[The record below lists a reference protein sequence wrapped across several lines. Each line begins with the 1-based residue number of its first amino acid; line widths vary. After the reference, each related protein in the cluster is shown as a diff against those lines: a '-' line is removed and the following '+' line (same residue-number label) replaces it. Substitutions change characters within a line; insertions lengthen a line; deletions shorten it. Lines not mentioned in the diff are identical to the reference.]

1 MTQRLIQIAF
11 PVVPPD
17 DIARMI
23 KDIQIV
29 NMWQDQLHPER
40 NILQL
45 VAPVEDCEHIM
56 DHFQQRFGNAPG
68 FNIMLMSMEAVLPR
82 PKPEP
87 KQEKKTETD
96 APGKKQ
102 PPTKNKHRVS
112 REELYA
118 DMNAGI
124 IINRAFTALT
134 ILSSIVAA
142 IGLMRNDIAIII
154 GAMVIAPL
162 LTPNMA
168 LALATTLGDNQ
179 LGKDALKTNGIGILL
194 AVFFSICVG
203 IIFNVNADVP
213 AIASRTSISISDI
226 ILAFAAGSAG
236 ALAFTS
242 GFSGA
247 LIGVMV
253 AVALM
258 PPLVTVG
265 MLAGSGQFALAL
277 GAFMLFAANL
287 ICVNLAGVITFILQ
301 GVRPRTWWEAD
312 RAKKATVRAAIIWS
326 GLLMALILILFL
338 KAH

>member
-1 MTQRLIQIAF
+1 MAQRLIQISF

-29 NMWQDQLHPER
+29 NMWQDTLHPER

-45 VAPVEDCEHIM
+45 VAPAEECEHIM

-68 FNIMLMSMEAVLPR
+68 FNIILMPMEAVVPR
-82 PKPEP
+82 PKTEP
-87 KQEKKTETD
+87 KQEKKTE
-96 APGKKQ
+96 APGKEQ
-102 PPTKNKHRVS
+102 AAGKNKHRVS

-124 IINRAFTALT
+124 VINRTFTALT

-179 LGKDALKTNGIGILL
+179 LGKEALKTNFIGILL
-194 AVFFSICVG
+194 AIIFSVGVG
-203 IIFNVNADVP
+203 IIFNVDANIP

-236 ALAFTS
+236 ALAFTT

-247 LIGVMV
+247 LIGEMV

-258 PPLVTVG
+258 PPLVAVG
-265 MLAGSGQFALAL
+265 MLAGSGQFALSM

-287 ICVNLAGVITFILQ
+287 ICVNLAGVVTFILQ

-312 RAKKATVRAAIIWS
+312 RAKKATVKASVIWS
-326 GLLMALILILFL
+326 GLLLALILILYFRG
-338 KAH
+338 

>member
-1 MTQRLIQIAF
+1 MAQRLIQISF

-29 NMWQDQLHPER
+29 NMWQDTLHPER

-45 VAPVEDCEHIM
+45 VAPAEECEHIM

-68 FNIMLMSMEAVLPR
+68 FNIILMPMEAVVPR
-82 PKPEP
+82 PKTEP
-87 KQEKKTETD
+87 KQEKKTE
-96 APGKKQ
+96 APGKEQ
-102 PPTKNKHRVS
+102 AAGKNKHRVS

-124 IINRAFTALT
+124 VINRTFTALT

-179 LGKDALKTNGIGILL
+179 LGKEALKTNFIGILL
-194 AVFFSICVG
+194 AIIFSVSVG
-203 IIFNVNADVP
+203 IIFNVDANIP

-236 ALAFTS
+236 ALAFTT

-258 PPLVTVG
+258 PPLVAVG
-265 MLAGSGQFALAL
+265 MLAGSGQFALSM

-287 ICVNLAGVITFILQ
+287 ICVNLAGVVTFILQ

-312 RAKKATVRAAIIWS
+312 RAKKATVKAAVIWS
-326 GLLMALILILFL
+326 GLLLALILILYFRG
-338 KAH
+338 

>member
-1 MTQRLIQIAF
+1 MTQRLIQISF

-17 DIARMI
+17 DIARMT

-45 VAPVEDCEHIM
+45 VAPAEDCERIM
-56 DHFQQRFGNAPG
+56 DHFQQRFGNSPG
-68 FNIMLMSMEAVLPR
+68 FNIMLMSMEAVVPR
-82 PKPEP
+82 PKPDP
-87 KQEKKTETD
+87 KQEKKAETD
-96 APGKKQ
+96 TPGKNR
-102 PPTKNKHRVS
+102 PAVKNKHRVS

-124 IINRAFTALT
+124 IINRAFIALT

-142 IGLMRNDIAIII
+142 IGLMRNDLAIII

-168 LALATTLGDNQ
+168 LALATTLGDSQ
-179 LGKDALKTNGIGILL
+179 LGKDALKTNFIGILL
-194 AVFFSICVG
+194 AISFSVCVG
-203 IIFNVNADVP
+203 VIFNVDAGVP
-213 AIASRTSISISDI
+213 AIASRTSIAISDI
-226 ILAFAAGSAG
+226 ILALAAGSAG
-236 ALAFTS
+236 ALAFTT

-265 MLAGSGQFALAL
+265 MLFGSGQFALSM

-287 ICVNLAGVITFILQ
+287 ICVNLAGVVTFILQ
-301 GVRPRTWWEAD
+301 GVRPRTWWEAE
-312 RAKKATVRAAIIWS
+312 RAKKATVRAAVIWS
-326 GLLMALILILFL
+326 GLLLALILILYFR
-338 KAH
+338 AY

>member
-1 MTQRLIQIAF
+1 MPQRLIQITF
-11 PVVPPD
+11 PAVPPD
-17 DIARMI
+17 DIARMT
-23 KDIQIV
+23 KDIQMV
-29 NMWQDQLHPER
+29 NMWQDQLHPDQ
-40 NILQL
+40 NIMQL
-45 VAPVEDCEHIM
+45 IAPAEDCENIM

-68 FNIMLMSMEAVLPR
+68 FNIMLMSIEAVVPR
-82 PKPEP
+82 PKAEP
-87 KQEKKTETD
+87 KQKNETNNSIEKRS
-96 APGKKQ
+96 AN
-102 PPTKNKHRVS
+102 NKHRVS

-118 DMNAGI
+118 DMNTGI
-124 IINRAFTALT
+124 IINRTFITLT

-168 LALATTLGDNQ
+168 LALATTLGDTQ
-179 LGKDALKTNGIGILL
+179 LGKDALKTNFIGIFL
-194 AVFFSICVG
+194 AIVFSVCVG
-203 IIFNVNADVP
+203 IIFNVDAGVP
-213 AIASRTSISISDI
+213 AIASRTAITISDI

-236 ALAFTS
+236 ALAFTT

-265 MLAGSGQFALAL
+265 MLTGSGQFLPAMGAL
-277 GAFMLFAANL
+277 MLFSANL

-312 RAKKATVRAAIIWS
+312 QAKKATAKASIVWG
-326 GLLMALILILFL
+326 GLLLALIIIVYFT
-338 KAH
+338 AQ

>member
-1 MTQRLIQIAF
+1 MAQRLIQITF

-17 DIARMI
+17 DIARMT
-23 KDIQIV
+23 KDIQMV
-29 NMWQDQLHPER
+29 NMWQDQLQPDQ

-45 VAPVEDCEHIM
+45 IAPAEDCENIM

-68 FNIMLMSMEAVLPR
+68 FNILLMSVEAVLPR
-82 PKPEP
+82 PKAEP
-87 KQEKKTETD
+87 KQTKETD
-96 APGKKQ
+96 VFEKNRSAN
-102 PPTKNKHRVS
+102 NKHRIS

-118 DMNAGI
+118 AINAGI
-124 IINRAFTALT
+124 IINRAFIALT

-168 LALATTLGDNQ
+168 LALATTLGDSQ
-179 LGKDALKTNGIGILL
+179 LGKDALKTNFIGILL
-194 AVFFSICVG
+194 AIAFSVCVG
-203 IIFNVNADVP
+203 VIFTVDAGVP

-226 ILAFAAGSAG
+226 ILAFSAGAAG
-236 ALAFTS
+236 ALAFTT
-242 GFSGA
+242 GFPGA

-265 MLAGSGQFALAL
+265 MLIGSGQYVQAM

-287 ICVNLAGVITFILQ
+287 ICVNLAGVVTFMLQ
-301 GVRPRTWWEAD
+301 GVRPRTWWESD
-312 RAKKATVRAAIIWS
+312 RAKKATLKAAIVWG
-326 GLLMALILILFL
+326 GLLLAQQFTVTNTAI
-338 KAH
+338 HGD

>member
-1 MTQRLIQIAF
+1 MAQRLIQITF

-17 DIARMI
+17 DIARMT
-23 KDIQIV
+23 KDIQMV
-29 NMWQDQLHPER
+29 NMWQDQFHPDR

-45 VAPVEDCEHIM
+45 IAPAEDCENIM
-56 DHFQQRFGNAPG
+56 DHFQQRFENTPG
-68 FNIMLMSMEAVLPR
+68 FSIILMSMEAVVPR
-82 PKPEP
+82 PKAEP
-87 KQEKKTETD
+87 KQEKEAID
-96 APGKKQ
+96 IPGKNRSA
-102 PPTKNKHRVS
+102 KNKHRVS

-124 IINRAFTALT
+124 TINRAFIALT
-134 ILSSIVAA
+134 ILSSVVAA

-168 LALATTLGDNQ
+168 LALATTLGDSQ
-179 LGKDALKTNGIGILL
+179 LGKDALKTNFIGILL
-194 AVFFSICVG
+194 AIIFSVCVG
-203 IIFNVNADVP
+203 IIFNVDAGVP
-213 AIASRTSISISDI
+213 AIATRTAITLSDI
-226 ILAFAAGSAG
+226 ILAFSAGAAG
-236 ALAFTS
+236 ALAFTT

-265 MLAGSGQFALAL
+265 MLTGSGQFVQAM
-277 GAFMLFAANL
+277 GAFMLFSANL
-287 ICVNLAGVITFILQ
+287 ICVNLAGVVTFILQ

-312 RAKKATVRAAIIWS
+312 RAKKATRKAAILWG
-326 GLLMALILILFL
+326 GLLLALIFILYYT
-338 KAH
+338 A

>member
-1 MTQRLIQIAF
+1 MTQRLIQITF

-17 DIARMI
+17 DIARMT
-23 KDIQIV
+23 KDIQMV
-29 NMWQDQLHPER
+29 NMWQDQLHPDQ

-45 VAPVEDCEHIM
+45 IAPAEDCENIM
-56 DHFQQRFGNAPG
+56 DHFQQRFGNSPG
-68 FNIMLMSMEAVLPR
+68 FNILLMSLEAVVPR
-82 PKPEP
+82 PKAEP
-87 KQEKKTETD
+87 KQEKETD
-96 APGKKQ
+96 VSKK
-102 PPTKNKHRVS
+102 KKSANNKHRVS

-118 DMNAGI
+118 AMNAGI
-124 IINRAFTALT
+124 IVNRTFIALT

-168 LALATTLGDNQ
+168 LALATTLGDTQ
-179 LGKDALKTNGIGILL
+179 LGKDALKTNFIGILL
-194 AVFFSICVG
+194 TIVFSVCVG
-203 IIFNVNADVP
+203 IIFQVDAGVP
-213 AIASRTSISISDI
+213 AIASRTSITLSDI
-226 ILAFAAGSAG
+226 ILAFSAGAAG
-236 ALAFTS
+236 ALAFTT

-265 MLAGSGQFALAL
+265 MLTGSGQFIQAMGAL
-277 GAFMLFAANL
+277 MLFAANL
-287 ICVNLAGVITFILQ
+287 ICVNLAGVVTFILQ

-312 RAKKATVRAAIIWS
+312 QAQKATIKAAIIWS
-326 GLLMALILILFL
+326 GLLLALIIILYFTTS
-338 KAH
+338 

>member
-1 MTQRLIQIAF
+1 MTQRLIQITF

-17 DIARMI
+17 DIARMTI
-23 KDIQIV
+23 GLQVV
-29 NMWQDQLHPER
+29 NMWPDRIHPDQ

-45 VAPVEDCEHIM
+45 VAPAEDCENIM

-68 FNIMLMSMEAVLPR
+68 FNILLISLEAVVPR
-82 PKPEP
+82 PKAAP
-87 KQEKKTETD
+87 KNDAAVSSTKKRS
-96 APGKKQ
+96 PNN
-102 PPTKNKHRVS
+102 KNRVS

-118 DMNAGI
+118 DMNTGI
-124 IINRAFTALT
+124 IINRTFISLT

-142 IGLMRNDIAIII
+142 IGLVRNDIAIII

-168 LALATTLGDNQ
+168 LALATTLGDGQ
-179 LGKDALKTNGIGILL
+179 LGKDALKTNFIGIFL
-194 AVFFSICVG
+194 AIVFSVCVG
-203 IIFNVNADVP
+203 IIFDVDAGIP

-226 ILAFAAGSAG
+226 FLALAAGSAG
-236 ALAFTS
+236 ALAFTT

-265 MLAGSGQFALAL
+265 MLAGSGQFLPAMGAL
-277 GAFMLFAANL
+277 MLFSANL
-287 ICVNLAGVITFILQ
+287 ICVNLAGVVTFILQ

-312 RAKKATVRAAIIWS
+312 KAKKATVKAAIVWG
-326 GLLMALILILFL
+326 GLLLALIIILYFM
-338 KAH
+338 AY

>member
-1 MTQRLIQIAF
+1 MPQRLIQISF
-11 PVVPPD
+11 PIVPPD

-45 VAPVEDCEHIM
+45 VAPAEECEHIM

-68 FNIMLMSMEAVLPR
+68 FNIILMSTEAVVPR

-87 KQEKKTETD
+87 KQEKKTESSE
-96 APGKKQ
+96 KQ
-102 PPTKNKHRVS
+102 QPAVKNKHRVS

-124 IINRAFTALT
+124 IINRAFISLT

-142 IGLMRNDIAIII
+142 IGLKRNDIAIII

-168 LALATTLGDNQ
+168 LALATTLGDKQ
-179 LGKDALKTNGIGILL
+179 LGKDALKTNLVGILL
-194 AVFFSICVG
+194 AVFFSVCVG
-203 IIFNVNADVP
+203 ICFTVNADIP

-226 ILAFAAGSAG
+226 LLAFAAGSAG
-236 ALAFTS
+236 ALAFTT

-258 PPLVTVG
+258 PPLVVVG
-265 MLAGSGQFALAL
+265 MLAGSGQFTLAM

-287 ICVNLAGVITFILQ
+287 ICVNLAGVVTFILQ

-312 RAKKATVRAAIIWS
+312 RAKKATVRAAVIWG
-326 GLLMALILILFL
+326 GLLLALISILYFR
-338 KAH
+338 AY